1 MQTIRVLAVDDNEI
15 NLCLVHHCLADE
27 SDYEVAVCSSG
38 AQALA
43 MLNEDTRFDV
53 LLLDWNM
60 PEMSGYE
67 LLCAVRADTRFDD
80 MRIMM
85 LTVKSEMEDVRQ
97 ALAAGAG
104 EYLMKPFTKEMLLDK
119 LCLLLLS

>member
-15 NLCLVHHCLADE
+15 NLFLVHHCLADE
-27 SDYEVAVCSSG
+27 SDYEVAVSSSG

-67 LLCAVRADTRFDD
+67 LLCAVRADSRFDD

>member
-1 MQTIRVLAVDDNEI
+1 
-15 NLCLVHHCLADE
+15 
-27 SDYEVAVCSSG
+27 
-38 AQALA
+38 